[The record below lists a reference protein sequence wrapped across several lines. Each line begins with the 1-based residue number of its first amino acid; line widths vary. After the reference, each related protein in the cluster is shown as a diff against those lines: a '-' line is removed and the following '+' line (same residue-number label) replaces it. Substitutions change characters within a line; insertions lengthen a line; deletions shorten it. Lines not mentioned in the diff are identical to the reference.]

1 MGLLVMS
8 ILKNIRYRFEKPK
21 KGETINLSE
30 VLKDEKELKFK
41 HMGYSK
47 GGKKKPVI
55 YRDGMPQGS
64 PLSPVLATVALE
76 N

>member
-21 KGETINLSE
+21 KGEKLDLREI
-30 VLKDEKELKFK
+30 LKDEKELKYRR
-41 HMGYSK
+41 MDYTK
-47 GGKKKPVI
+47 GKVKKPLV

-64 PLSPVLATVALE
+64 PLSPVLSTIALE